1 MAGSR
6 GWEDS
11 FFKTVEKNQNLTQTS
26 FIFLQRFLNISEC
39 NDEALFYNNEMAHNN
54 SNNSCDLSVRCIRP
68 RSKRGTLY
76 K

>member
-1 MAGSR
+1 MG
-6 GWEDS
+6 DS
-11 FFKTVEKNQNLTQTS
+11 FLEIVEKNQNLTQIS

-54 SNNSCDLSVRCIRP
+54 SNNSCDLSARRVRL
-68 RSKRGTLY
+68 RSELGTLY